1 MKVGDLAYLNKTMRD
16 LNYQEVGIVVAIE
29 GGRYRIGFPDG
40 STSIFHP
47 SRLENRPAT
56 KKGKRHEV

>member
-1 MKVGDLAYLNKTMRD
+1 MQVGDLAYLNKSMRE
-16 LNYQEVGIVVAIE
+16 LNYPEVGIVVAIE

-47 SRLENRPAT
+47 SRFERKPTT
-56 KKGKRHEV
+56 KRSK